1 MINLNNLHLQ
11 GSGSFTLK
19 DLLESEYRRSA
30 MADIKEARLQ
40 ITPETPG
47 RATVLNPFESPS
59 DYYSLQDPIFS
70 SPTIFKSSKSS
81 LTPGKFQ
88 WSIDELAKINPV
100 EIDSEDI
107 HRQALYLSHT
117 KVDKEIEDR
126 RQKAIEE
133 FFMKSIIVPSPW
145 MLHEG
150 KQVSQFNSVKSVD
163 LNLSP
168 IEKEL
173 IVQTGKSSVA
183 CQTLLSLPVDFNLEK
198 ILGDHFKADENAD
211 QSQENLSTSS
221 LRRKLFLDG
230 SGSGCSSPYR
240 EGLYDAPAVSL
251 GVLCSIDLSPVRCRS
266 PMETPSSGQFSSS
279 PIQGGRR
286 AHSLGSITSP
296 MFPSKSS
303 PSIASPTCSPIS
315 VQRRDTPVSG
325 EQIITFH
332 SPDVPSSSS
341 SSSNAVNP
349 YAGSPC
355 IDCCSPVKNFFPIR
369 PGACRGTAQ
378 YQTSLFQIPFSLEHR
393 EEENKMTPEVLPQL
407 GAAVHLQKLTTIC
420 SGHLVM
426 ETLSAFPE
434 QSNSERRSSSL
445 PNLEELKDNNT
456 IDMVDTVEIEGEV
469 TWAKEGNGNSNIPMC
484 SFMAGTIFSI
494 ESSQMCMS
502 PLAESSAIPCD
513 SSSIQVDSGYNTQT
527 YGNSIMDAMVSES
540 SGRETDLQTFEIP
553 NKSQTLK
560 SKELPL
566 LETGDNNP
574 LLGLECPEKMQ
585 ANHHKASMSNN
596 PLNLS
601 TFNFAAQKTASEQ
614 HFNKFNKNA
623 RIHNLPR
630 ILDGKSA
637 SCFVQQPHEIP
648 ITKR

>member
-1 MINLNNLHLQ
+1 
-11 GSGSFTLK
+11 
-19 DLLESEYRRSA
+19 
-30 MADIKEARLQ
+30 MADVKEARLQ

-59 DYYSLQDPIFS
+59 DYCSLQDPIFS

-81 LTPGKFQ
+81 LTPGKFR

-107 HRQALYLSHT
+107 HRQALYLSHA
-117 KVDKEIEDR
+117 KVDKEIEER
-126 RQKAIEE
+126 KQKAIEE

-150 KQVSQFNSVKSVD
+150 KQVSQFNSAKGVD

-168 IEKEL
+168 IGKEL
-173 IVQTGKSSVA
+173 IVQPGKNSVA

-198 ILGDHFKADENAD
+198 ILGDHFKADESAD

-230 SGSGCSSPYR
+230 NGSGCSSPYR

-266 PMETPSSGQFSSS
+266 PMETPNSGQFSSS

-296 MFPSKSS
+296 MFLRKSP

-315 VQRRDTPVSG
+315 VLRRDTPVSG
-325 EQIITFH
+325 EKIITFH
-332 SPDVPSSSS
+332 SPDVHSSSS
-341 SSSNAVNP
+341 SSSNAINP

-355 IDCCSPVKNFFPIR
+355 LDGCSPVKSFFPIR
-369 PGACRGTAQ
+369 SETCMGTCMGTAQ
-378 YQTSLFQIPFSLEHR
+378 YQTSLFQIPFPLEHH
-393 EEENKMTPEVLPQL
+393 EEENKTPPEALLPQL
-407 GAAVHLQKLTTIC
+407 STAVHLQKITTIC
-420 SGHLVM
+420 RGHLVM

-434 QSNSERRSSSL
+434 QSNSERSASL

-456 IDMVDTVEIEGEV
+456 IDMVDPVEIESEV
-469 TWAKEGNGNSNIPMC
+469 IWAKEGEGNGNSNIPMC
-484 SFMAGTIFSI
+484 SFMTGAIFSI

-527 YGNSIMDAMVSES
+527 CGSSIMDAMVSET
-540 SGRETDLQTFEIP
+540 SGRETDLQTCEIP
-553 NKSQTLK
+553 NKSQPLK
-560 SKELPL
+560 SKQGYTTYQGYWMENLHL
-566 LETGDNNP
+566 VSCNN
-574 LLGLECPEKMQ
+574 LM
-585 ANHHKASMSNN
+585 
-596 PLNLS
+596 
-601 TFNFAAQKTASEQ
+601 
-614 HFNKFNKNA
+614 KF
-623 RIHNLPR
+623 
-630 ILDGKSA
+630 
-637 SCFVQQPHEIP
+637 Q
-648 ITKR
+648 